1 MAVLHP
7 AAKRSERSYL
17 RDPSVRWLVDADL
30 AIQQAVS
37 GKRLE
42 TELQV
47 LRILTEHTVLEMAE
61 VQQLLMRVKGGS
73 LDAHCR
79 AVELLSEA
87 LRRRHEASL

>member
-17 RDPSVRWLVDADL
+17 SDPSVRWLVDADL

-37 GKRLE
+37 GKRIE

-47 LRILTEHTVLEMAE
+47 LQILTEFTVLEMLE
-61 VQQLLMRVKGGS
+61 VQQLLLRVRGGS

>member
-7 AAKRSERSYL
+7 HAKRSERAYL
-17 RDPSVRWLVDADL
+17 SDPSVRWLVDADL
-30 AIQQAVS
+30 AVQQATS

-47 LRILTEHTVLEMAE
+47 LRILTDHTVLEMAE

-73 LDAHCR
+73 HDAHCR
-79 AVELLSEA
+79 AVELLAEA